1 MSTTTEPADD
11 GVEPST
17 PQQPPRTRADG
28 RRLTRVLRLGVEGGT
43 IATAVMTLFRMPI
56 TDSLPP
62 TARFW
67 ATYVGNGDPDDYPV
81 QALLLHFLYGVAGA
95 TAFTA
100 AVERRLRGSEVHRER
115 QGTILATL
123 YGLGLSTLGTR
134 VVLER
139 LLGMDLDPDER
150 WIFHVS
156 HAIYGLTLGAWL
168 GSNVSFED

>member
-1 MSTTTEPADD
+1 MSSTTDPADN
-11 GVEPST
+11 GVEPT
-17 PQQPPRTRADG
+17 ARRQPPERSDDNRRMTRT
-28 RRLTRVLRLGVEGGT
+28 LRLGAKGGA

-62 TARFW
+62 TAEFW
-67 ATYVGNGDPDDYPV
+67 AEYLGNGDPAHYPI
-81 QALLLHFLYGVAGA
+81 QALVLHLLYGIAGA

-100 AVERRLRGSEVHRER
+100 AVERRLRGPEVHTER

-123 YGLGLSTLGTR
+123 YGLGMSAFGTR

-139 LLGMDLDPDER
+139 LLGLDLAPDER

-168 GSNVSFED
+168 GSKL